1 MTVATDDD
9 ILAGLDLHPA
19 PPQAAPVDASL
30 QLDVTMVLLDCHRDR
45 RGDGVFRE
53 DVSPDHLQRF
63 AALVAQRL
71 APRIGGRYVPRRT
84 ERDRIAER
92 DAAVVAA
99 YNGLN
104 RRQVM
109 RDFGISRRL
118 FYAILARAPRPPR

>member
-1 MTVATDDD
+1 MTVATE
-9 ILAGLDLHPA
+9 DLLTDQADAHA
-19 PPQAAPVDASL
+19 PSAAPADASL
-30 QLDVTMVLLDCHRDR
+30 QLDVAMVLLDCHRDR
-45 RGDGVFRE
+45 RGDGIFRAGL
-53 DVSPDHLQRF
+53 SPDQLHQF
-63 AALVAQRL
+63 AAVIAQRL

-104 RRQVM
+104 RRQLM

-118 FYAILARAPRPPR
+118 FYAILARSPRPPR